1 MSLSLRQLS
10 YFVAVAEAGQI
21 SAAARELYVT
31 QSAVTTAVRDLEAS
45 LRQPLLTRNSRGVA
59 LTEAGL
65 AFLPKARSILQMV
78 QEAQTLTVPDDA
90 VRGALK
96 IGVTYTVMGYF
107 VPTHVPRLQAR
118 YPRLQITW
126 LERERGLIE
135 SQLLS
140 GELDLGLLITS
151 NVQSPDLRRMT
162 FVQSPRRLWL
172 AQSHELRHHHEVDL
186 ATIADHP
193 YVMLTVDEADDTT
206 LAYWG
211 TRRPRVLLRTT
222 AVEAARSLVANGSG
236 VTILSD
242 MVYRPWSLEGRRI
255 QTAEI
260 VDGVPSMD
268 VGLVWPKGTEFTP
281 AMSAIYDYFHQEFL
295 SPRPASRTTR

>member
-45 LRQPLLTRNSRGVA
+45 LRQPLLTRNSRGVV

-78 QEAQTLTVPDDA
+78 QEAQTLTVPDEA
-90 VRGALK
+90 VQGALT

-107 VPTHVPRLQAR
+107 VPTHVPRLRAR

-126 LERERGLIE
+126 LERERGAIE

-151 NVQSPDLRRMT
+151 NVQSTDLRRMT

-172 AQSHELRHHHEVDL
+172 PQNHELRHHHEVDL
-186 ATIADHP
+186 ITIADHP
-193 YVMLTVDEADDTT
+193 YVMLTVDEADNTT

-211 TRRPRVLLRTT
+211 DRQPRVLLRTS

-255 QTAEI
+255 QTAEVI
-260 VDGVPSMD
+260 DGIPSMD
-268 VGLVWPKGTEFTP
+268 VGLVWPQGAEFTP
-281 AMSAIYDYFHQEFL
+281 SLSAIYDYFHQEFL
-295 SPRPASRTTR
+295 SPRPASRTAR